1 MTKLAPLLEV
11 QNLSV
16 RFVRKRNW
24 LGRPQAV
31 VNAIEDVSVSVAAG
45 ECLGIVGES
54 GSGKSTLAAVVAGL
68 VAPHSGTIRFHERP
82 LMAGRRVPADARR
95 IQIVFQDPGGSLD
108 PRMRIWESVSEG
120 LLIHRK
126 ADRVTRRKR
135 AGELL
140 ETVGLDGKY
149 LDRYPHAL
157 SGGQRQRVA
166 IARALSLE
174 PELILLD
181 EPTSA
186 LDMTVQAQVLNL
198 LLDVQAKL
206 GVAFVLITHDMAVAN
221 FLCHRIAVMRNGRI
235 VEQGSANQ
243 IMSAP
248 QTDYARNLVV
258 ATPRVD
264 ADTTNSNRIGD
275 HA

>member
-1 MTKLAPLLEV
+1 MTNVAPLLEV
-11 QNLSV
+11 ENLSV
-16 RFVRKRNW
+16 QFVRKRNW
-24 LGRPQAV
+24 LGRPRSV
-31 VNAIEDVSVSVAAG
+31 VNAIEDVSLNVAPG

-54 GSGKSTLAAVVAGL
+54 GSGKSTLAAAIAGL
-68 VAPHSGTIRFHERP
+68 IAPRSGTMRFRGGA
-82 LMAGRRVPADARR
+82 LRAGRRPLADARR

-108 PRMRIWESVSEG
+108 PHMRIWQSVSEG
-120 LLIHRK
+120 LLIHRE
-126 ADRVTRRKR
+126 ADRATRRRR
-135 AGELL
+135 AAELL
-140 ETVGLDGKY
+140 ETVGLDGTY
-149 LDRYPHAL
+149 LDRHPHAL

-166 IARALSLE
+166 IARALSLN

-198 LLDVQAKL
+198 LLDVQAKF
-206 GVAFVLITHDMAVAN
+206 GVAFVLITHDMSVAN

-248 QTDYARNLVV
+248 QTDYARNLVA

-264 ADTTNSNRIGD
+264 ADSKLSVEIGEP
-275 HA
+275 A

>member
-1 MTKLAPLLEV
+1 MTNVAPLLEV
-11 QNLSV
+11 ENLSV
-16 RFVRKRNW
+16 QFVRKRNW
-24 LGRPQAV
+24 LGRPRSV
-31 VNAIEDVSVSVAAG
+31 VNAIEDVSLTVAPG

-54 GSGKSTLAAVVAGL
+54 GSGKSTLAAAIAEL
-68 VAPHSGTIRFHERP
+68 IAPRSGTMRFHARA
-82 LMAGRRVPADARR
+82 LAAGRRPLAEARR

-108 PRMRIWESVSEG
+108 PHMRIWQSVSEG
-120 LLIHRK
+120 LLIHRE
-126 ADRVTRRKR
+126 ADGAARRRR
-135 AGELL
+135 AAELL
-140 ETVGLDGKY
+140 HTVGLDGNY

-166 IARALSLE
+166 IARALSLS

-198 LLDVQAKL
+198 LLDVQAKF
-206 GVAFVLITHDMAVAN
+206 GVAFVLITHDMSVAN

-235 VEQGSANQ
+235 VEQGSASQ

-248 QTDYARNLVV
+248 QSDMPETLWR
-258 ATPRVD
+258 PRPVWMQ
-264 ADTTNSNRIGD
+264 TQSRQ
-275 HA
+275 